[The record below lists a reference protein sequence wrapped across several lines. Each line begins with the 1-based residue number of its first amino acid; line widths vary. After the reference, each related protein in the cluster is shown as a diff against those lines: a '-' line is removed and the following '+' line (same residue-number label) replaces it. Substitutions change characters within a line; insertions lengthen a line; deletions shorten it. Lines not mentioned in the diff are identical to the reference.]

1 MKELVN
7 DEYINNL
14 FEILED
20 GSFKE
25 LFIEK
30 LKKLE
35 FSKWKEQLQIK
46 RENNLKWIE
55 DNKILEQIAEIEKE
69 LTSILNQ
76 REEVA
81 IKFRLEDSKP
91 YLKNKKLLEDLEKQT
106 EELYES
112 SSLLELDIKT
122 IFSEVENNCGFTL
135 SDIMDKDYSFQFLV
149 IDRESEDWFEYKTDF
164 SAEWDR
170 LKCQILKCSAISEI
184 DGLISTYI
192 TDKYTL
198 LNERI

>member
-1 MKELVN
+1 MDAY
-7 DEYINNL
+7 DEA
-14 FEILED
+14 
-20 GSFKE
+20 
-25 LFIEK
+25 
-30 LKKLE
+30 
-35 FSKWKEQLQIK
+35 
-46 RENNLKWIE
+46 R
-55 DNKILEQIAEIEKE
+55 NKITEIEKE
-69 LTSILNQ
+69 LMSILNQ
-76 REEVA
+76 RDEVA

-91 YLKNKKLLEDLEKQT
+91 YLKNKNLLEDLEKQT
-106 EELYES
+106 EELYKA

-122 IFSEVENNCGFTL
+122 ILSEVENNCGFTL
-135 SDIMDKDYSFQFLV
+135 SDIIDKDYSFQFLV
-149 IDRESEDWFEYKTDF
+149 IGCSAKYKKIYTKCYDRESEDWFEYKTDF